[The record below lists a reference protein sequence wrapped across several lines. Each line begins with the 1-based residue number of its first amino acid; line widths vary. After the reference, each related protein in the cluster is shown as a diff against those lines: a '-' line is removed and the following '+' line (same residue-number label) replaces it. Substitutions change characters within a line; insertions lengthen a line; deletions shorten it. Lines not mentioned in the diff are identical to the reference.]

1 MADEGRERA
10 RRGVAPLLEH
20 EPPTVDPDAIRRSYR
35 VHRARRA
42 ARVEHRRHTR
52 RAGARFWLV
61 LILLLVA
68 VVILA
73 TTTWREI
80 GRLFGL

>member
-1 MADEGRERA
+1 VTDQGRERG
-10 RRGVAPLLEH
+10 RGTAAPTIEQ

-42 ARVEHRRHTR
+42 ARIEHRRRTR
-52 RAGARFWLV
+52 WASARVWV
-61 LILLLVA
+61 VLLLLLIA
-68 VVILA
+68 VVALA
-73 TTTWREI
+73 TTTWHEI

>member
-1 MADEGRERA
+1 MAPERREAGR
-10 RRGVAPLLEH
+10 GSVVSTLGH
-20 EPPTVDPDAIRRSYR
+20 EEPTGDPDAIRRSYR
-35 VHRARRA
+35 IHRARRA

-52 RAGARFWLV
+52 RAGARFWVV
-61 LILLLVA
+61 LILLVGAVA
-68 VVILA
+68 VLA

>member
-1 MADEGRERA
+1 MTGQARERGRA
-10 RRGVAPLLEH
+10 AAAPAIEN

-42 ARVEHRRHTR
+42 ARIEHRRRTR
-52 RAGARFWLV
+52 WANARFWIV
-61 LILLLVA
+61 LLLLLVA
-68 VVILA
+68 VVVLA
-73 TTTWREI
+73 TTTWHEI